1 MAWCDGGCCYRLGWR
16 APQLHLRQPRHLPL
30 AAARAS
36 GFAETSLEDDL
47 MGLGITGSTDASS
60 SKAYEDSFM

>member
-1 MAWCDGGCCYRLGWR
+1 
-16 APQLHLRQPRHLPL
+16 LHLRQPRHLPL